1 MYSLLKSMD
10 FLRRSKKMRKEML
23 YVCAGKKAQNRG
35 KKWALG
41 DSIIMGIV
49 TLMLFTAILI

>member
-1 MYSLLKSMD
+1 
-10 FLRRSKKMRKEML
+10 MRKEML